1 MGRLSVAAV
10 AAYVAL
16 TFGTAAQAQQPAPA
30 SPPPAPPPDYGMP
43 VTQEQAMKVA
53 AAAQEGAKK
62 LGQRVVITI
71 VGPTGDLVYFT
82 KMDGAQYGS
91 IAVSQSK
98 ARTAAIFRRP
108 TKVFE
113 EALAKGGPTLTLL
126 TLPGV
131 IASAGGLPIIIDGKV
146 AGAIGVSGGPVG
158 AIDAEAAEAGLAAL
172 K

>member
-1 MGRLSVAAV
+1 MSRMSVIILAIGTAV
-10 AAYVAL
+10 LAGSAAY
-16 TFGTAAQAQQPAPA
+16 AQQPAAPA
-30 SPPPAPPPDYGMP
+30 AAPSPPDYGTP

-71 VGPTGDLVYFT
+71 VGPSGDLVYFT
-82 KMDGAQYGS
+82 KMDGAQFGS
-91 IAVSQSK
+91 IAISQTK

-131 IASAGGLPIIIDGKV
+131 IASAGGVPIMIGGKV
-146 AGAIGVSGGPVG
+146 AGAVGVSGSPNGS
-158 AIDAEAAEAGLAAL
+158 IDHEAAEAGLAAL